1 MQKIEYDFKNNIIY
15 IPKINKE
22 EKKSQVI
29 NKELLSAIDNVDEK
43 LKKSSTSMNKL
54 RGFIITTVNNEVQLA
69 ELNEGNQQVLNLS
82 PVLANDEDEAIEL
95 VSKSGKIVVDI
106 VCYEKLKMQLSLIEA
121 LRDKEKIN
129 LLELDLFTI
138 KINNE

>member
-1 MQKIEYDFKNNIIY
+1 
-15 IPKINKE
+15 
-22 EKKSQVI
+22 
-29 NKELLSAIDNVDEK
+29 
-43 LKKSSTSMNKL
+43 MNKL
-54 RGFIITTVNNEVQLA
+54 RGFIITTVNSEVQLA
-69 ELNEGNQQVLNLS
+69 ELNEGNQEVLNLS

-95 VSKSGKIVVDI
+95 VSKSGKIVIDI